1 MPEDERTWPLPKT
14 VFTYLP
20 PSQPIE
26 CIVRLYVIKVNLS
39 CEDDISSASPSLEW
53 LRGLWVVIWVL
64 LLIGRAVRQICFNKS
79 EALPD
84 LGSNK

>member
-39 CEDDISSASPSLEW
+39 WEDDISSASPSFKGIVGCDL
-53 LRGLWVVIWVL
+53 GIASDS
-64 LLIGRAVRQICFNKS
+64 GRAVRQICFNQS
-79 EALPD
+79 EALPRS
-84 LGSNK
+84 G